1 MIDRETFFKK
11 PYIVFLLALLSCAL
25 WGSAFPCVKIG
36 YTLFGIGGEAPSSLL
51 YAGVRFCIAG
61 VLILGFCSIKE
72 KKLLLPKRK
81 KGWLYVFLLALTQT
95 IGQYIF
101 YYLGLYQTAG
111 VKASV
116 INGAGVFLSIL
127 MACFLFR
134 QEKFTLVKLIGC
146 LAGFGG
152 VVLVNLGKSFDFS
165 FSFTGEGFLLLSC
178 LFSALA
184 GNLSKEFAKEES
196 PVLLSGWQFL
206 IGGAVLSVAGLSL
219 GGRLYPQS
227 PWAFVMLLYLAII
240 SAVAF
245 SLMGILLKYNAVS
258 RVSSYKTLTPVIGFV
273 LSALILKEGALLR
286 IETLLALILVAIG
299 IFLINRYGEVTLK
312 KRGKTG

>member
-1 MIDRETFFKK
+1 MFNRESFFQK
-11 PYIVFLLALLSCAL
+11 PYIVFLLALLSCTL

-61 VLILGFCSIKE
+61 VMILCFCSVRQ

-81 KGWLYVFLLALTQT
+81 KGWLYVILLALTQT
-95 IGQYIF
+95 IGQYVF

-116 INGAGVFLSIL
+116 INGSGVFLSIL

-134 QEKFTLVKLIGC
+134 QEKFTLIKLIGC

-152 VVLVNLGKSFDFS
+152 VILVNLGKQFDFS
-165 FSFTGEGFLLLSC
+165 FSLTGEGFLLLSC

-196 PVLLSGWQFL
+196 PVLLSGWQFF
-206 IGGAVLSVAGLSL
+206 IGGGVLCLVGLAL
-219 GGRLYPQS
+219 GGTLSPQS
-227 PWAFVMLLYLAII
+227 PWAFVMLLYLALI
-240 SAVAF
+240 SALAF
-245 SLMGILLKYNAVS
+245 SLMGILLKYNSVS
-258 RVSSYKTLTPVIGFV
+258 RISSYKTLTPVIGFV
-273 LSALILKEGALLR
+273 LSALILKEDALLR
-286 IETLLALILVAIG
+286 IETLLSLVLVAIG
-299 IFLINRYGEVTLK
+299 IFLINRYGECTLK
-312 KRGKTG
+312 KRG